1 MGFRTIPLS
10 GPGFGLLLV
19 AATLLL
25 PGCAYLAK
33 QASGHMK
40 LMAGRVPLEEAL
52 ATVEFTDSEREVL
65 EWVPRIKAFGESEV
79 GLSETKNYTTINPD
93 FDDVVWNVSACA
105 PDRFEA
111 HRYHYP
117 VVGVLPYIGF
127 FDKEEAREEAQRLRE
142 LGWETHVR
150 PAGAYSTLGWFRDP
164 LWRSMLKWDLERMAN
179 TVLHELAHASLWLKG
194 EGRFN
199 ESFAS
204 FVGDRA
210 TELFLQVP
218 GEGQEARWQEHL
230 GSEADRAQY
239 RASMHLLVVRL
250 EALYAAGLSGDEV
263 ARRREA
269 IIQDARESHARK
281 DWKTRGYARAM
292 RPERQFNNARLY
304 QFRVYNTGMND
315 FDRALARFGGDLRA
329 FVEAARTRLP
339 REKRAGGRDWDPYE
353 ALRALAPQ

>member
-1 MGFRTIPLS
+1 MRFRTTRLP
-10 GPGFGLLLV
+10 GPGIGLLLV

-40 LMAGRVPLEEAL
+40 LMAGRVPLDEAL
-52 ATVEFTDSEREVL
+52 ETVEFSDSEREIL
-65 EWVPRIKAFGESEV
+65 EWVPRIKAFGESDV

-93 FDDVVWNVSACA
+93 FDDVVWNVTACA

-117 VVGVLPYIGF
+117 VVGSLPYIGF
-127 FDKEEAREEAQRLRE
+127 FDKEDAREEARRLRE

-150 PAGAYSTLGWFRDP
+150 AAGAYSTLGWFRDP

-194 EGRFN
+194 EGSFN

-210 TELFLQVP
+210 TELFLQLP
-218 GEGQEARWQEHL
+218 GEGQEERWLEHV
-230 GSEADRAQY
+230 GSEEDRAQY
-239 RASMHLLVVRL
+239 RASMHGLVVRL
-250 EALYAAGLSGDEV
+250 EALYAAGLSGEEV
-263 ARRREA
+263 ARRRE
-269 IIQDARESHARK
+269 IVITEARNSHARQG
-281 DWKTRGYARAM
+281 WKTRSYARAM
-292 RPERQFNNARLY
+292 RAERQFNNARLY
-304 QFRVYNTGMND
+304 QFRVYNTGMNE
-315 FDRALARFGGDLRA
+315 FDRALARFGGDLQA
-329 FVEAARTRLP
+329 FVEAARDRLP
-339 REKRAGGRDWDPYE
+339 REKSAGGRDWDPFE
-353 ALRALAPQ
+353 ALGSLAPE